1 MWIRFLSDDIAYV
14 PMQWAWMNP
23 TLVAVSIAVSV
34 LTAML
39 ALGLAG
45 AARQGHY
52 RRLSQAAGTVSL
64 GAGVWAMHFIGMQAF
79 TPCGSGSFALLHS
92 VLSLLPSL
100 LAAGFVLHTLTRPA
114 LRCRDVILSG
124 LVLGLGVAAMHFWGM
139 RASEATHYMDYAPM
153 GLVLALSLGI
163 ALAIF
168 SVTVYCRLQEIG
180 ASAITTVLLSGSVMG
195 LSTACLHYIAMD
207 AIHLP
212 VGLDPAGSVP
222 RDSPWTPLTIGAS
235 ICLLL
240 GFALLAL
247 NMALRWRQL
256 FWDIRRSEARLRAVV
271 DTAVD
276 GIIMIEGDGSIVAFN
291 PAAEQLLGWKA
302 ADILGRNV
310 SILMPAPHRQAHD
323 GYLRHHLATGH
334 TNIIGSGRE
343 VQALHQDGSLI
354 DVRLAVGPVAQA
366 DKPLFVG
373 FLTDMRQR
381 KAMESS
387 LLRSEEQHRTL
398 ISNMPGVTFRRV
410 AQPAWQPL
418 FLSTPVEA
426 LTGWPAEALLAH
438 TQSMEQLL
446 LESDTAALHQAVT
459 EALQAGVSY
468 ACEYR
473 LRHRDGDIRWVTESG
488 RGVYDAQGQVQWI
501 DGVLIDHTEAKAR
514 NAEFEGT
521 VAAIN
526 RAVAVVEYSLDGH
539 VLTANQNFLK
549 LFGYTLDEVQGQH
562 YRLLYPQT
570 PAFHA
575 QAAHIWSTLQTGAF
589 ASIECQALRKGGS
602 TFWVQTTFSPIL
614 DANGTTLRITQL
626 LSDITA
632 SKTLAD
638 ALLQAKEKAEA
649 AAAARST
656 FLANMS
662 HEIRTPMNAIIGF
675 SEALLDTPLRPTQ
688 QRYVDTV
695 YRSARSMLR
704 LLNDILDTAKLDK
717 GAVDLEITDFSVA
730 DVCNLVIGAQRIQA
744 EKKGLQLLL
753 HIHREVPR
761 YLQGDAMRIQQIVTN
776 LMGNAVKFT
785 ERGHVRL
792 EVGYGQGTLH
802 LRIQDTGIGIAAD
815 KIEHIFAPFAQADAS
830 TTRRFG
836 GTGLGTTISRQLAQV
851 MGGDIHIRSTPG
863 QGTEFHVQLPLPQG
877 QAPHNVAA
885 AAAAPTLL
893 TPLQILAVDDVPQN
907 LELLQLVLR
916 RHGHTV
922 HLALDGQAAVR
933 MRQTQPFDLILMDLQ
948 MPHMDGMEAARAIRA
963 WEADT
968 GTAAIPI
975 IALSASVLAQDRIAS
990 DAAGMN
996 GFAAKPLEPH
1006 QLMLEIAR
1014 VLQRTPASTAA
1025 ATPLP
1030 AEAPLP
1036 LDGSVAD
1043 WHTGMQ
1049 LWGGQAALRAAW
1061 ARFMA
1066 EQHNRMQELHTLVLH
1081 NDAATAAAIVHR
1093 MRGAAGNLALPQLH
1107 AVLTTLENAAHHHD
1121 AAAFDRQL
1129 PALGSALAQVEALLR
1144 ATEASFSAAAHPS
1157 ALPTPS
1163 LSQAA
1168 LDPAEVVSL
1177 QAALQAM
1184 AQSLQNGEIDSAS
1197 LQRLDQWLPASQ
1209 TAPLQAAL
1217 DLFDL
1222 DQALHHV
1229 QLLLAALPA
1238 FDPRNVPDVAQP

>member
-14 PMQWAWMNP
+14 PMQWAWMDP
-23 TLVAVSIAVSV
+23 SLVAVSIGVSV
-34 LTAML
+34 LTAMV
-39 ALGLAG
+39 ALLLAG
-45 AARQGHY
+45 AARHGQH
-52 RRLSQAAGTVSL
+52 RHLKQTAGAFSL

-79 TPCGSGSFALLHS
+79 TPCGSGSFSPLHS
-92 VLSLLPSL
+92 TLSIIPSL
-100 LAAGFVLHTLTRPA
+100 LAAGFVLHTLTRPT
-114 LRCRDVILSG
+114 LHWGRVLLCG
-124 LVLGLGVAAMHFWGM
+124 LVLGLGVGLMHFWGM

-153 GLVLALSLGI
+153 GLALALSLGI

-168 SVTVYCRLQEIG
+168 AVTVYSRMQAIG
-180 ASAITTVLLSGSVMG
+180 AGPIKTVLLSGSVMG
-195 LSTACLHYIAMD
+195 LATACLHYIAMD

-212 VGLDPAGSVP
+212 IGLDPTNSVP
-222 RDSPWTPLTIGAS
+222 LESPWTPLTIGAS

-247 NMALRWRQL
+247 NVALRWRQL
-256 FWDIRRSEARLRAVV
+256 FSDIRRSEARLRAVV

-276 GIIMIEGDGSIVAFN
+276 GIIMIEGNGNVVAFN
-291 PAAEQLLGWKA
+291 PAAEQLLGWQA
-302 ADILGRNV
+302 HEIIGRNV
-310 SILMPAPHRQAHD
+310 STLMPAPHRQAHD
-323 GYLRHHLATGH
+323 GYLQHHLATGH
-334 TNIIGSGRE
+334 TNVIGSGRE
-343 VQALHQDGSLI
+343 VQAQHKDGHLI

-366 DKPLFVG
+366 DRPLFVG
-373 FLTDMRQR
+373 FLTDIRQR

-398 ISNMPGVTFRRV
+398 ISNIPGVTFRRA

-438 TQSMEQLL
+438 TQPMEKLL
-446 LESDTAALHQAVT
+446 LASDTAALHQAVS
-459 EALQAGVSY
+459 EALEAGVSY

-473 LRHRDGDIRWVTESG
+473 LRHRDGGIRWVTESG
-488 RGVYDAQGQVQWI
+488 RGIYDAQGQVQWI
-501 DGVLIDHTEAKAR
+501 DGVLIDNTETKAR

-521 VAAIN
+521 VTAIN

-539 VLTANQNFLK
+539 VLNANQNFLDM
-549 LFGYTLDEVQGQH
+549 FGYTLDEVQGHH
-562 YRLLYPQT
+562 YHLLCLNT
-570 PAFHA
+570 PEFHA
-575 QAAHIWSTLQTGAF
+575 QAAQMWRTLQNGAF
-589 ASIECQALRKGGS
+589 ASIECQAHRKGGN

-614 DANGTTLRITQL
+614 DANGKTLRITQL
-626 LSDITA
+626 LTDITA

-688 QRYVDTV
+688 QRHVDTV

-717 GAVDLEITDFSVA
+717 GAVSLEVADFSVA

-753 HIHREVPR
+753 QIHREVPR
-761 YLQGDAMRIQQIVTN
+761 YLQGDALRIQQIVTN

-792 EVGYGQGTLH
+792 EVGYGEGMLH

-836 GTGLGTTISRQLAQV
+836 GTGLGTTISRQLAQL
-851 MGGDIHIRSTPG
+851 MGGDIQIRSQPG
-863 QGTEFHVQLPLPQG
+863 QGTEFHVQLPLPPG
-877 QAPHNVAA
+877 EAPQKMAVAEDVPLA
-885 AAAAPTLL
+885 A
-893 TPLQILAVDDVPQN
+893 LQILAADDVPQN
-907 LELLQLVLR
+907 LELLQVVMR

-922 HLALDGQAAVR
+922 HLAHNGMEAVH
-933 MRQTQPFDLILMDLQ
+933 MRQSQHFDLILMDLQ
-948 MPHMDGMEAARAIRA
+948 MPLMDGLEAARTIRT
-963 WEADT
+963 WETDT
-968 GTAAIPI
+968 GTAPIPI
-975 IALSASVLAQDRIAS
+975 IALSASVLAQDRQAS
-990 DAAGMN
+990 DEAGMN
-996 GFAAKPLEPH
+996 GFATKPLEPH
-1006 QLMLEIAR
+1006 KLMLEMAR
-1014 VLQRTPASTAA
+1014 VLQAQPAASTASSSPA
-1025 ATPLP
+1025 HVPLP
-1030 AEAPLP
+1030 M
-1036 LDGSVAD
+1036 DGSVAD

-1049 LWGGQAALRAAW
+1049 LWGGQTPLRAAW

-1066 EQHNRMQELHTLVLH
+1066 EQHNRVQELHTLVRH
-1081 NDAATAAAIVHR
+1081 NDATTACAIVHR

-1107 AVLTTLENAAHHHD
+1107 AVLATLEHAAKNHD
-1121 AAAFDRQL
+1121 MAAFDNQL

-1144 ATEASFSAAAHPS
+1144 ATDPASPRAAAMPATMPAQTPQTALSAAAQTQ
-1157 ALPTPS
+1157 LLT
-1163 LSQAA
+1163 
-1168 LDPAEVVSL
+1168 
-1177 QAALQAM
+1177 ALQTLA
-1184 AQSLQNGEIDSAS
+1184 AALQNGEIDSDA
-1197 LQRLDQWLPASQ
+1197 LQRLGQWLPVSDIQ
-1209 TAPLQAAL
+1209 PLQAAL

-1222 DQALHHV
+1222 DQALHGV
-1229 QLLLAALPA
+1229 QQLMASFPA
-1238 FDPRNVPDVAQP
+1238 FEPRNVSDVAQS